1 MFDVPQVLLPE
12 IMRGHARVHPEK
24 TALVCADGT
33 LTWGAFDGACRGFA
47 AALRRRGIGRGD
59 RVAVLA
65 EPGLAS
71 IVAQFG
77 ALAAGACVASLS
89 GMASGEALAGM
100 IRDAAPRLL
109 VADQRFRPVIE
120 GIAAALPSDLGSARV
135 LIGPPAVGW
144 EPFEA
149 FAAAGDGADAWLEP
163 VERDDPFVVIYS
175 SGTTGVPKGIVLSHG
190 TRLANAWLMAIEMR
204 YDAEAIVFCGTALY
218 SNTTWTLLTLG
229 FLVGGTVVAMPRF
242 DPAEALDLMERHR
255 TTHTVMVPAQVRAI
269 LEVPGSD
276 DRDLTAMRTLCTTGS
291 RMPLPLKE
299 RAIQRFPGAYTE
311 IYGLTEGFALILKPA
326 DALAHRDS
334 VGRPMLGNDIR
345 IVDEAG
351 RELPPGE
358 KGEIVGYGPL
368 LMRGYHGRPDATA
381 EAIWREPVS
390 GRTFLRSGDIGLFD
404 EAGFLHLV
412 DRKKDMLVSG
422 GYNVYPAD
430 IERVAGRHPAVRE
443 IAVVGV
449 PHERWGETPLA
460 FVALRDG
467 ETIEAATLVT
477 WINARVG
484 KHERV
489 SGCRF
494 VDALPRNAGGKVLK
508 RELRDRADGA
518 S

>member
-12 IMRGHARVHPEK
+12 IMRGHARVHPGK
-24 TALVCADGT
+24 TALVCADGA
-33 LTWGAFDGACRGFA
+33 LTWGAFDAACRRVA
-47 AALRRRGIGRGD
+47 ASLSRRGIGRGD

-65 EPGLAS
+65 EPGLSS

-109 VADQRFRPVIE
+109 VVDARFRPMIE
-120 GIAAALPSDLGSARV
+120 GIAAALPPELDGARV
-135 LIGPPAVGW
+135 LIGPPEAGW

-149 FAAAGDGADAWLEP
+149 FAAGEDDAGLP
-163 VERDDPFVVIYS
+163 LIERDDPFVVIYS

-190 TRLANAWLMAIEMR
+190 CRLANAWMMAIEMR
-204 YDAEAIVFCGTALY
+204 YDAEAVVFCGTALY
-218 SNTTWTLLTLG
+218 SNTTWTLLTNA
-229 FLVGGTVVAMPRF
+229 FLVGGTAVVMPRF
-242 DPAEALDLMERHR
+242 DAVQALDLMERHR
-255 TTHTVMVPAQVRAI
+255 ASHTVLVPAQVRAI
-269 LEVPGSD
+269 LEVAGSEA
-276 DRDLTAMRTLCTTGS
+276 RDLTAMRTLCTTGS
-291 RMPLPLKE
+291 AMPRALKE
-299 RAIQRFPGAYTE
+299 RAIRRFPGAYTE

-326 DALAHRDS
+326 DAADHIES
-334 VGRPMLGNDIR
+334 VGKPMLGNDVR
-345 IVDEAG
+345 IIDDAG

-381 EAIWREPVS
+381 EAIWREPAT
-390 GRTFLRSGDIGLFD
+390 GRTFLRSGDIGRFD
-404 EAGFLHLV
+404 EDGFLHLV

-430 IERVAGRHPAVRE
+430 IERIAGRHPAVRE
-443 IAVVGV
+443 VAVIGV

-467 ETIEAATLVT
+467 ETVEAAPLTA
-477 WINARVG
+477 WINERVG

-489 SGCRF
+489 SACRL
-494 VDALPRNAGGKVLK
+494 VEALPRNAGGKVLK
-508 RELRDRADGA
+508 RELRADA
-518 S
+518 EQAAA